1 MRSTYDAI
9 VIGAGHAGCEAALSL
24 AKKGHRTLMLSIS
37 LDNIAYLACNPSIGG
52 TAKGHLVREV
62 DALGGQMAL
71 NVDKTLLQIK
81 MLNSG
86 KGAAVQSLRAQSDKY
101 EYHHLM
107 KATLENTQ
115 NLDLKQAEVTK
126 IITMNN
132 KVTGIKT
139 EHGEKIEA
147 KVIIVCCGVYLNS
160 QIIIGEHIKN
170 TGPSSFLSA
179 TKLTDSLVDL
189 GFEIRRF
196 KTGTPARVDGRT
208 LDYSK
213 MERQDGDNISAFSF
227 LTKEKVTNILPCYLT
242 YTTEKTHEII
252 RKNLSRAPVYSGQI
266 KGTGARYC
274 PSIETK
280 VVRFEKK
287 EKHQV
292 FIEPEGKSTNEVY
305 VQGMSTSMPADVQ
318 EEMYKTVIGF
328 ENVRIVRY
336 AYAIEY
342 DCLNSFDIRADLRSK
357 NIEGL
362 YTAGQINGTSGYEEA
377 AAQGLMAGIN
387 ASLYLEGRQPL
398 ILSRSDA
405 YIGVLIDDLVT
416 KGITEPYRMLTSQ
429 AEYRLRLR
437 QDNADLRL
445 TQIGK
450 DVGLVDETR
459 YNMFLAKKKLQEE
472 AMALLKNKFYPPKQY
487 QKLFEEK
494 NESIAGGLRLYDM
507 LKRTSIKFSDL
518 KRHFNILPDLPSDV
532 CEYLETEI
540 KYEGYLKNAE
550 ELIVKMKKME
560 NKLIPENFDYNSI
573 NGLKLEARQKLSKIR
588 PRSLSQAGNIAGVSP
603 ADIAVL
609 MLYLK

>member
-1 MRSTYDAI
+1 MAVYDAV

-24 AKKGHRTLMLSIS
+24 ARKGHNTLMLSIS

-71 NVDKTLLQIK
+71 NADKTLLQIK

-115 NLDLKQAEVTK
+115 NLDLKQAEAVKILTK
-126 IITMNN
+126 NN
-132 KVTGIKT
+132 KVTGIET
-139 EHGEKIEA
+139 EYGEKIDA
-147 KVIIVCCGVYLNS
+147 PVVIVCCGVYLNS
-160 QIIIGEHIKN
+160 QIIIGENVKN
-170 TGPSSFLSA
+170 TGPAGFSSA
-179 TKLTDSLVDL
+179 TKLTKSLLDL

-196 KTGTPARVDGRT
+196 KTGTPARADGRT

-213 MERQDGDNISAFSF
+213 MEKQDGDNISAFSF
-227 LTKEKVTNILPCYLT
+227 LTKEKAVNLLPCYLT
-242 YTTEKTHEII
+242 YTTEETHEII
-252 RKNLSRAPVYSGQI
+252 RKNLSRAPVYTGQI

-280 VVRFEKK
+280 VVRFENK
-287 EKHQV
+287 EKHQI

-305 VQGMSTSMPADVQ
+305 IQGMSTSMPVDVQ
-318 EEMYKTVIGF
+318 NAMYKTIIGL
-328 ENVRIVRY
+328 ENVRITRY

-342 DCLNSFDIRADLRSK
+342 DCLNSFDISADLRSK
-357 NIEGL
+357 KIEGL

-377 AAQGLMAGIN
+377 AAQGIMAGIN
-387 ASLYLEGRQPL
+387 AGLYLEGKPPL

-416 KGITEPYRMLTSQ
+416 KGISEPYRMLTSQ

-450 DVGLVDETR
+450 DVGLVDKTR

-472 AMALLKNKFYPPKQY
+472 AMVLLKDKFYSPKQY
-487 QKLFEEK
+487 RKLFEEK
-494 NESIAGGLRLYDM
+494 NESVTCGLRLYDM
-507 LKRTSIKFSDL
+507 LKRTNIKLCDL
-518 KRHFNILPDLPSDV
+518 QRHFNILENLSQDI
-532 CEYLETEI
+532 CEFIETEI
-540 KYEGYLKNAE
+540 SYEGYLKNAE
-550 ELIVKMKKME
+550 ELIAKMKKME
-560 NKLIPENFDYNSI
+560 NKLIPEGLDYNNIS
-573 NGLKLEARQKLSKIR
+573 GLKLEARQKLSKIR
-588 PRSLSQAGNIAGVSP
+588 PRSLSQAGNIAGVTPS
-603 ADIAVL
+603 DIAVL